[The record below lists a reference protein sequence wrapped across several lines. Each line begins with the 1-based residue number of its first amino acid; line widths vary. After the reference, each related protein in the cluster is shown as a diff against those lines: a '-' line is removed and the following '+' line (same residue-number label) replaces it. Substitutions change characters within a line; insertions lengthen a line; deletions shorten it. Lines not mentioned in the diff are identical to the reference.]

1 MMKATTDSLKNDNMV
16 TAVRQLTARLA
27 PISLAEMK
35 HVALLKRTDTKYVM
49 SRQQLYQA
57 LSHLSDLYRILDI
70 DRRRLHQSPGAEA
83 PRFICLRP
91 VWK

>member
-49 SRQQLYQA
+49 SRQ
-57 LSHLSDLYRILDI
+57 
-70 DRRRLHQSPGAEA
+70 
-83 PRFICLRP
+83 
-91 VWK
+91 